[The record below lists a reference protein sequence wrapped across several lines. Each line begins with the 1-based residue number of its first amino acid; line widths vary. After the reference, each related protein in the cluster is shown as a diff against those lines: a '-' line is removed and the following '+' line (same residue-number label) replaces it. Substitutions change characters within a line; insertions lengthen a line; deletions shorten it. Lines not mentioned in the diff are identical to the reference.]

1 MTVAAGRRSSEAQI
15 PGFHFPASVYRMR
28 KAGNT
33 MEKAVKAPDL
43 TESLYGHSADIQGN
57 PKGSLYG
64 HSTDIQGNPEGSL
77 YGRSANSEGKEIG
90 NAWNV
95 SGAHRPCRGEQG
107 KI

>member
-15 PGFHFPASVYRMR
+15 PGFHFPATAYRMK

-64 HSTDIQGNPEGSL
+64 
-77 YGRSANSEGKEIG
+77 RSANSEGKEIG

>member
-15 PGFHFPASVYRMR
+15 PGFHFPDSVYRMR

-64 HSTDIQGNPEGSL
+64 
-77 YGRSANSEGKEIG
+77 RSANSEGKEIG

>member
-64 HSTDIQGNPEGSL
+64 
-77 YGRSANSEGKEIG
+77 RSANSEGKEIG

>member
-43 TESLYGHSADIQGN
+43 TESLYGHSTDIQGN
-57 PKGSLYG
+57 PK
-64 HSTDIQGNPEGSL
+64 GSL

-95 SGAHRPCRGEQG
+95 PGAHRPCRGEQG

>member
-1 MTVAAGRRSSEAQI
+1 MTAAAGRRSSEAQI
-15 PGFHFPASVYRMR
+15 PGFHFPATAYRMK

-64 HSTDIQGNPEGSL
+64 
-77 YGRSANSEGKEIG
+77 RSANSEGKEIG

>member
-1 MTVAAGRRSSEAQI
+1 MTAAAGRRSSEAQI
-15 PGFHFPASVYRMR
+15 PGFHFPATAYRMK

-64 HSTDIQGNPEGSL
+64 
-77 YGRSANSEGKEIG
+77 RSANSEGKEIG

-95 SGAHRPCRGEQG
+95 SGAHGPCRGEQG

>member
-1 MTVAAGRRSSEAQI
+1 MTVAAGRPSSEAQI

-64 HSTDIQGNPEGSL
+64 
-77 YGRSANSEGKEIG
+77 RSANSEGKQFG
-90 NAWNV
+90 DM
-95 SGAHRPCRGEQG
+95 SRGD
-107 KI
+107 

>member
-1 MTVAAGRRSSEAQI
+1 MTAAAGRRSSEAQI

-64 HSTDIQGNPEGSL
+64 
-77 YGRSANSEGKEIG
+77 RSANSEGKEIG

>member
-43 TESLYGHSADIQGN
+43 TESLYGHPANIQGN

-64 HSTDIQGNPEGSL
+64 H
-77 YGRSANSEGKEIG
+77 SANSEGKEIG